1 MKPIKSYV
9 SLNEDECDDV
19 IRLDNN
25 ESNLDIDRE
34 KILTIKGALNKV
46 PFNKY
51 PDNKNIKIRSLYS
64 EYVEGIT
71 EKNVLAGNG
80 SDEMLGLVIGA
91 LIEKGKKVLMFSK
104 EFAMYEYYTSIHGG
118 EVIKYETEK
127 DGVVDVDKF
136 IELGKK
142 ENIDFIIFSNPNNP
156 TGNVLDNSEI
166 EKILQSFSDKY
177 VLVDEAYYEFYGKSI
192 VSDIDLYENLLV
204 TRTLSKAWGLASIR
218 IGFLISSEKNIE
230 KFSAFKVPYTIS
242 TFSKNV
248 AEVLLQDKRRVVE
261 RCKNI
266 VQEREKL
273 YTQLKEIEKEA
284 AIEVEF
290 YESKGNFI
298 FGRTPYKEALLTG
311 LKMHKIAIRNF
322 QDDTFRITVGS
333 SFENNRLIDCL
344 KDIFTYGGE

>member
-1 MKPIKSYV
+1 MKH
-9 SLNEDECDDV
+9 
-19 IRLDNN
+19 
-25 ESNLDIDRE
+25 
-34 KILTIKGALNKV
+34 NKF
-46 PFNKY
+46 P
-51 PDNKNIKIRSLYS
+51 
-64 EYVEGIT
+64 
-71 EKNVLAGNG
+71 A
-80 SDEMLGLVIGA
+80 
-91 LIEKGKKVLMFSK
+91 
-104 EFAMYEYYTSIHGG
+104 
-118 EVIKYETEK
+118 
-127 DGVVDVDKF
+127 
-136 IELGKK
+136 
-142 ENIDFIIFSNPNNP
+142 
-156 TGNVLDNSEI
+156 
-166 EKILQSFSDKY
+166 
-177 VLVDEAYYEFYGKSI
+177 
-192 VSDIDLYENLLV
+192 
-204 TRTLSKAWGLASIR
+204 LSKAWGLASIR

-284 AIEVEF
+284 AIEVEL